1 MRLLQDTRLELWCE
15 ALESGKYEK
24 TVGRLC
30 KYLPWVRAEADG
42 QRAHFEKPCFCVL
55 GVATEVYWEHN
66 PDELEFDI
74 KRPDDGSWPYRSY
87 YWFSGVQKFEAS
99 GWLPP
104 KVAKWYGIREQG
116 QFVRPFK
123 FNNGAFIACLD
134 SLNDRQ
140 GWTFKA
146 LAGVIRKGYLERTL
160 AA

>member
-30 KYLPWVRAEADG
+30 KIVGKDR
-42 QRAHFEKPCFCVL
+42 KPCFCVL
-55 GVATEVYWEHN
+55 GVATEIYWEHN

-74 KRPDDGSWPYRSY
+74 VYADDGSWPYRSY